1 MAIENE
7 VTDWGVTLSVHPL
20 PMDKCY
26 SFIQCDIKRL
36 SGGRRPQISFRFPGT
51 RPEINQS
58 DMVLWVSAATNLI
71 RKAKEVAGELHET
84 VSER

>member
-1 MAIENE
+1 MAIEKE

-20 PMDKCY
+20 PTDECY

-36 SGGRRPQISFRFPGT
+36 NGGRRPQITFQFPGT
-51 RPEINQS
+51 RPELKHS

-71 RKAKEVAGELHET
+71 REAKSVADELHEA